1 MQFLRG
7 DGDKLG
13 SNGGSNNVGINPLD
27 TLTLTFI
34 KFVSVAV
41 MYNLP
46 LTLNFTQLVGVEGK
60 YFDGTFYFVYCTS
73 IFAFS
78 KRYVD

>member
-7 DGDKLG
+7 DGGNLG
-13 SNGGSNNVGINPLD
+13 GNVGINPLD

-34 KFVSVAV
+34 MFVSMVV
-41 MYNLP
+41 RYNLP
-46 LTLNFTQLVGVEGK
+46 LTLNFTQLVSVEGK
-60 YFDGTFYFVYCTS
+60 YFDGAFSFVYCTS

-78 KRYVD
+78 